1 MAFYIIAVFFVIAPD
16 QQYLRVSR
24 LAVLF
29 RFVMTSPPAS
39 CRALSRQV
47 FQLKLENIFD
57 NRPFKAYRV
66 ILFSLWTVAGH
77 MLGGVIQPAN
87 KGDTR
92 VDHHNFAMHPAK
104 HIGAH
109 TKKARAGIVVAEH
122 YASCRQFIDKLI
134 AEIRRTVAIQQDFRF
149 NPALRCCQ

>member
-1 MAFYIIAVFFVIAPD
+1 MVVNDPLGDMLARIRNAQLRRRPKVTTPASN
-16 QQYLRVSR
+16 LRVR
-24 LAVLF
+24 VLDVLQDEGYI
-29 RFVMTSPPAS
+29 RG
-39 CRALSRQV
+39 
-47 FQLKLENIFD
+47 
-57 NRPFKAYRV
+57 Y
-66 ILFSLWTVAGH
+66 
-77 MLGGVIQPAN
+77 
-87 KGDTR
+87 TR

>member
-1 MAFYIIAVFFVIAPD
+1 MTFDIIAMFFVIAPD
-16 QQYLRVSR
+16 QQYLRFSR

-29 RFVMTSPPAS
+29 RFMMTSPPAS
-39 CRALSRQV
+39 RRALSWQV

-57 NRPFKAYRV
+57 NRPFEANRV
-66 ILFSLWTVAGH
+66 ILFGLRAVAGH

-122 YASCRQFIDKLI
+122 HASCRQFIDKLI

-149 NPALRCCQ
+149 YPALRCCQ

>member
-1 MAFYIIAVFFVIAPD
+1 MFFVIAPD
-16 QQYLRVSR
+16 QQYLRFSR

-29 RFVMTSPPAS
+29 RFMMASPPAS
-39 CRALSRQV
+39 RRALSWQV

-57 NRPFKAYRV
+57 NRPFEAYRV
-66 ILFSLWTVAGH
+66 ILFGLRAVAGH

-122 YASCRQFIDKLI
+122 HASCRQFIDKFI

-149 NPALRCCQ
+149 YPALRCCQ